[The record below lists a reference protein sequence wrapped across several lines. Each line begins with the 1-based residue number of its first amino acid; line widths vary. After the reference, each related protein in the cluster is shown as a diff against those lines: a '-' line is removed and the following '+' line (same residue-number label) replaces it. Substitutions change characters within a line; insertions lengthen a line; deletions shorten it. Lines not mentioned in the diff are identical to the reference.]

1 LAPLFLFA
9 LTNNQQRTTKNR
21 SYYELYGM
29 TDFFYF
35 GSSWR
40 GSDGS
45 KQRSAISGFTA
56 FKRSAVLPS
65 EQRSFW
71 RSEHLDNALSRLLF
85 SEAAL
90 QSEKRFFNRKTALWR
105 AILHR
110 RNLGYVVPYD
120 ELYDHYPWSV
130 NPETFE
136 SDFNLREVFSECYK
150 LRSTVRIEKYGVF
163 TEQTAY
169 PWTKY
174 IAGRRSHLNQ

>member
-71 RSEHLDNALSRLLF
+71 RSEHLDNALSRL
-85 SEAAL
+85 
-90 QSEKRFFNRKTALWR
+90 
-105 AILHR
+105 IL
-110 RNLGYVVPYD
+110 
-120 ELYDHYPWSV
+120 S
-130 NPETFE
+130 
-136 SDFNLREVFSECYK
+136 
-150 LRSTVRIEKYGVF
+150 
-163 TEQTAY
+163 
-169 PWTKY
+169 
-174 IAGRRSHLNQ
+174 